1 VSDRLSLPAAAVG
14 AAGLV
19 IVALLPI
26 GASFADDNSPRQT
39 DRGFEVS
46 YTAGERDAAGHF
58 MGGTELRN
66 LSVHGGRLYAGNGYW
81 KDQPGP
87 EGPQPAQI
95 LVLDNP
101 AARWRIERSLDER
114 LPNGRTPR
122 HLAVSALQGMTFSTD
137 RAGRALLRPVSMLFA
152 GTWDLSGASQ
162 VMGRNDTS
170 GGWTAMPLPVQRV
183 TSGIQQVRALVAH
196 RDRQTG
202 VDQVFAGN
210 DPYGIFS
217 GGYDDAAAGGIRWGA
232 APELDISRISA
243 PSFPGLSLLRVT
255 SFAECN
261 GILYATI
268 GQQIYRRLDGAPPHW
283 ELFYTNPKPGYSESG
298 LRGLTAIANPSGD
311 GQALLVAVEGS
322 AARIVRI
329 DPASGEET
337 TELDIPTFL
346 NGVWATKVGY
356 AIAAYNDMAVV
367 AGPRGEAAVLIGIEA
382 FLPASSPVPAGH
394 VRADGLD
401 GGGWYFVRQGERRY
415 DLRKIGSGQPLTGTP
430 LVATRA
436 IAASPFPSD
445 ADTIYFAGFDANK
458 RAAHNTAW
466 IFRAGKAKAILS
478 TSAQER

>member
-1 VSDRLSLPAAAVG
+1 
-14 AAGLV
+14 
-19 IVALLPI
+19 
-26 GASFADDNSPRQT
+26 
-39 DRGFEVS
+39 
-46 YTAGERDAAGHF
+46 
-58 MGGTELRN
+58 
-66 LSVHGGRLYAGNGYW
+66 
-81 KDQPGP
+81 
-87 EGPQPAQI
+87 
-95 LVLDNP
+95 
-101 AARWRIERSLDER
+101 
-114 LPNGRTPR
+114 
-122 HLAVSALQGMTFSTD
+122 
-137 RAGRALLRPVSMLFA
+137 
-152 GTWDLSGASQ
+152 
-162 VMGRNDTS
+162 
-170 GGWTAMPLPVQRV
+170 
-183 TSGIQQVRALVAH
+183 
-196 RDRQTG
+196 
-202 VDQVFAGN
+202 
-210 DPYGIFS
+210 
-217 GGYDDAAAGGIRWGA
+217 
-232 APELDISRISA
+232 
-243 PSFPGLSLLRVT
+243 
-255 SFAECN
+255 
-261 GILYATI
+261 
-268 GQQIYRRLDGAPPHW
+268 
-283 ELFYTNPKPGYSESG
+283 
-298 LRGLTAIANPSGD
+298 
-311 GQALLVAVEGS
+311 LLVAVEGS

-436 IAASPFPSD
+436 IASSPFPSD

>member
-1 VSDRLSLPAAAVG
+1 MSDRRILAAAAVG
-14 AAGLV
+14 AAGLL

-26 GASFADDNSPRQT
+26 GASLADDNSPRQT
-39 DRGFEVS
+39 DQGFDVS
-46 YTAGERDAAGHF
+46 FTAGERDAAGHF

-66 LSVHGGRLYAGNGYW
+66 LSAHGGRLYAGNGYW
-81 KDQPGP
+81 MDRPGP

-101 AARWRIERSLDER
+101 AARWRVERSLDER
-114 LPNGRTPR
+114 MPNGRTPR

-137 RAGRALLRPVSMLFA
+137 YTGRTLLRAVSMLFA

-162 VMGRNDTS
+162 VMSRNDAT
-170 GGWTAMPLPVQRV
+170 GAWTAMSLPVPRV
-183 TSGIQQVRALVAH
+183 TSGIQQVRAMAMH
-196 RDRQTG
+196 RDRRTG

-210 DPYGIFS
+210 DPHGIFS
-217 GGYDDAAAGGIRWGA
+217 GGYDDAAVGGIRWGA
-232 APELDISRISA
+232 NPELDISRLSA
-243 PSFPGLSLLRVT
+243 PSFPGLSLLRVA

-268 GQQIYRRLDGAPPHW
+268 GQQIYRRLDSAPPRW
-283 ELFYTNPKPGYSESG
+283 ELFYTNPRPGYSETG
-298 LRGLTAIANPSGD
+298 LRGLAAVPHPSGA
-311 GQALLVAVEGS
+311 GQALLVAVEGR
-322 AARIVRI
+322 AARLIRI
-329 DPASGEET
+329 DPSNGEET
-337 TELDIPTFL
+337 TELDIPAFL
-346 NGVWATKVGY
+346 NSAWATKVGY
-356 AIAAYNDMAVV
+356 AIAAYNDMTVV
-367 AGPRGEAAVLIGIEA
+367 PGPRGEAKVLIGIEA

-394 VRADGLD
+394 ARADGLD

-415 DLRKIGSGQPLTGTP
+415 DLRKIGSSQPLTGTP

-436 IAASPFPSD
+436 IAASPFPND

>member
-1 VSDRLSLPAAAVG
+1 MTASTPAAVG
-14 AAGLV
+14 SITLLV
-19 IVALLPI
+19 IALVPTSDAFANDGLP
-26 GASFADDNSPRQT
+26 RET

-66 LSVHGGRLYAGNGYW
+66 LSAHGGRLYAGNGYW
-81 KDQPGP
+81 MDRPGP
-87 EGPQPAQI
+87 EVRQPAQI
-95 LVLDNP
+95 LVLDNL
-101 AARWRIERSLDER
+101 AAQWRIERSLDER
-114 LPNGRTPR
+114 MPNGRTPR
-122 HLAVSALQGMTFSTD
+122 HLAVSALYGTTFSTD

-170 GGWTAMPLPVQRV
+170 GAWTAMSLSVQRV
-183 TSGIQQVRALVAH
+183 SSGIQQVRAMVAH
-196 RDRQTG
+196 RDRQSG
-202 VDQVFAGN
+202 VDHVFAGN

-217 GGYDDAAAGGIRWGA
+217 GGYDDAAAGGIRWGV

-283 ELFYTNPKPGYSESG
+283 ELFYTNPKPGYSETG
-298 LRGLTAIANPSGD
+298 LRGLTAIANPSGS

-329 DPASGEET
+329 DPTSGEET

-346 NGVWATKVGY
+346 NGAWATKVGY
-356 AIAAYNDMAVV
+356 TIAAYNDMAVV
-367 AGPRGEAAVLIGIEA
+367 AGPRGEATVLIGIEA

-394 VRADGLD
+394 VRVDGLD
-401 GGGWYFVRQGERRY
+401 GGGWYFVRHGERRY
-415 DLRKIGSGQPLTGTP
+415 DLRKIGSSQPLTGAP